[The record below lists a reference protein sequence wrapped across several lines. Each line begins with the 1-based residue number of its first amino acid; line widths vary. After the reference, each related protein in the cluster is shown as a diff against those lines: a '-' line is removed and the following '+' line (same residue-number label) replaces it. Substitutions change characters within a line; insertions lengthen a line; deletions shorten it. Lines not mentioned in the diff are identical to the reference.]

1 MGHGQTYKRSVT
13 GSIVGSLVIAAAVVT
28 ALELIETT
36 LPLPVSAPQA
46 SAHAGRY
53 AVLSAKSVEL
63 AR

>member
-1 MGHGQTYKRSVT
+1 MGHGHTCKRSVI
-13 GSIVGSLVIAAAVVT
+13 GSILGSLIIAAAVVT

-46 SAHAGRY
+46 SAHADRY
-53 AVLSAKSVEL
+53 AVLSGKFFEL